1 MVDLAMFASVSMKKT
16 LQYDQQSCRLT
27 LEGLPDLSAGHG
39 ADAVGIL
46 TGWSLA
52 WVGRPE
58 ELEGRREHLQA
69 ILQVVLPY
77 ARHLIS
83 GVPRRIGSTE
93 DPACLAPGE
102 DGRHVLT
109 LRSSQEG
116 VEPLVLPLDDAE
128 LADLVRVLDR
138 LRLDP
143 RLQVELPQPACRP
156 LRGREVQG
164 RTPLPQRLSGV
175 LGGAAVLGLSAASAW
190 LLPLPAPSPRSATPA
205 TTAAPAAPASAP
217 DAPGGRVPRP
227 GG

>member
-1 MVDLAMFASVSMKKT
+1 MKKS

-39 ADAVGIL
+39 ADAVGIV

-77 ARHLIS
+77 ARLLLS
-83 GVPRRIGSTE
+83 GVSRRVGRDE
-93 DPACLAPGE
+93 DPAEIAPGL
-102 DGRHVLT
+102 DGRHHLL
-109 LRSSQEG
+109 LRSSHPG
-116 VEPLVLPLDDAE
+116 VEPLELCLDDAE

-143 RLQVELPQPACRP
+143 RLQVALPVPAARP
-156 LRGREVQG
+156 LRVREVQG
-164 RTPLPQRLSGV
+164 RTPLPQRLSGLV
-175 LGGAAVLGLSAASAW
+175 GGAAALGLASAAAW
-190 LLPLPAPSPRSATPA
+190 LLPVPPPPAPTEAAPATGRSAA
-205 TTAAPAAPASAP
+205 GSGRSAPAAPAPASAP
-217 DAPGGRVPRP
+217 TPTSLPPRTP
-227 GG
+227 

>member
-1 MVDLAMFASVSMKKT
+1 MFQTGSMKKT
-16 LQYDQQSCRLT
+16 LHYDQQSCRLT
-27 LEGLPDLSAGHG
+27 LEGLPDLSAGQS

-46 TGWSLA
+46 TRWSLE

-83 GVPRRIGSTE
+83 GVPRRSGAAD
-93 DPACLAPGE
+93 DPAEIALAE
-102 DGRHVLT
+102 DGRHVLL
-109 LRSSQEG
+109 LRSSQPG
-116 VEPLVLPLDDAE
+116 VEPLALRLDDAE

-143 RLQVELPQPACRP
+143 RLQLNLPVPASRP
-156 LRGREVQG
+156 LRARELAR
-164 RTPLPQRLSGV
+164 RTPLPRRLAGV
-175 LGGAAVLGLSAASAW
+175 AGGSAALALAAAVAW
-190 LLPLPAPSPRSATPA
+190 LVPPPRPPATAPSTPATSASPAPS
-205 TTAAPAAPASAP
+205 
-217 DAPGGRVPRP
+217 GRVPALPIAPSAPRP